1 MTPHSG
7 GDPLSPAQRS
17 ALMARI
23 RGKDTTPERLVRS
36 LVHGLGYRFRLH
48 RRNLPGSPDLV
59 LPRLRTAIFVHGCFW
74 HRHSGCRFATMPS
87 TRLRFW
93 KEKFDRNV
101 HRDRR
106 SAAALRRLGW
116 SVITVWECEL
126 RHPERTR
133 ARLGR
138 LLAARAR

>member
-1 MTPHSG
+1 MGAS
-7 GDPLSPAQRS
+7 
-17 ALMARI
+17 
-23 RGKDTTPERLVRS
+23 
-36 LVHGLGYRFRLH
+36 GLGYRFRLH

-87 TRLRFW
+87 TRRRFW

-101 HRDRR
+101 QRDRR

-126 RHPERTR
+126 RHPDRAR

-138 LLAARAR
+138 LLAARVR